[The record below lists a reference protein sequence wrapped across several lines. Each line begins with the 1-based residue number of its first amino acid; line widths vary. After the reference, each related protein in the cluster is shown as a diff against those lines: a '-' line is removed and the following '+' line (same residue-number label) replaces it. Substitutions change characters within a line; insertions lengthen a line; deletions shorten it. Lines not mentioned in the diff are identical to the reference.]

1 MRIARSTGVASGL
14 LIALLGIWGA
24 LIPFV
29 GPYFDYSFGVNSTW
43 HYTTDR
49 LWLSIVPGAVALI
62 GGLLLLEART
72 RTTALIGGWLAILA
86 GAWFAIGPSVSLT
99 WETGNGPIGA
109 PLFGPTRQ
117 MLELIGYFY
126 LLGAL
131 IIALGAF
138 VLGRLLP
145 ARTVVEEPVAAS
157 RRGPAQAEPY
167 AAGPGAPAGRPVAAG
182 EPEAPH
188 PAGSQAPADRSPAAP
203 ASPQAPEERSP
214 EEHSPAP
221 GQPARSRGRI
231 PFGSR
236 EQTRS

>member
-1 MRIARSTGVASGL
+1 MRIARSTGLASGL

-29 GPYFDYSFGVNSTW
+29 GPYFDYSFGINSTW

-49 LWLSIVPGAVALI
+49 LWLSIVPGAVALV

-99 WETGNGPIGA
+99 WETGHGPIGP

-145 ARTVVEEPVAAS
+145 ARTVVEEPAAD
-157 RRGPAQAEPY
+157 RPAT
-167 AAGPGAPAGRPVAAG
+167 AG
-182 EPEAPH
+182 EP
-188 PAGSQAPADRSPAAP
+188 PALGRPSVGEPYTAGPRAPAERSPTESAG
-203 ASPQAPEERSP
+203 PQAPD
-214 EEHSPAP
+214 SPATR
-221 GQPARSRGRI
+221 QPARSRGRI